1 MSALRIIGGDKGGV
15 IIHAPANLP
24 VRPTTDRAKESLFN
38 ILHNHFDLENITAI
52 DLFSGT
58 GNMAYEFASRGA
70 MHVVSV
76 DLNFNCYNFIKQTKS
91 KLGLGQMEVV
101 KADVFKYL
109 QKCETTFDII
119 FADAPYDLP
128 RIPEIANIVF
138 DKNLLNPGGWL
149 IVEHGSELDLSKHP
163 RIKEMRKYGQSTF
176 SIFF

>member
-1 MSALRIIGGDKGGV
+1 MPSLRIIGGEKGGI

-38 ILHNHFDLENITAI
+38 ILHNHFDLDNIKAL

-70 MHVVSV
+70 QQVVSV
-76 DLNFNCYNFIKQTKS
+76 DINFNCYNFIKQS
-91 KLGLGQMEVV
+91 KIKMGFNNLEVL

-109 QKCETTFDII
+109 QKCEDSFDII
-119 FADAPYDLP
+119 FADAPYDLAK
-128 RIPEIANIVF
+128 IPEIPNLVL
-138 DKNLLNPGGWL
+138 DKNMLNPGGWL

-163 RIKEMRKYGQSTF
+163 RIKEVRKYGQSTF
-176 SIFF
+176 SIFV

>member
-1 MSALRIIGGDKGGV
+1 MPALRIIGGEKGGI

-38 ILHNHFDLENITAI
+38 ILHNHFDLENIKAL

-70 MHVVSV
+70 TKVVSV
-76 DLNFNCYNFIKQTKS
+76 DINFNCYNFIKQSKS
-91 KLGLGQMEVV
+91 KLGFNNLEVL

-109 QKCETTFDII
+109 QKCEDSFDII
-119 FADAPYDLP
+119 FADAPYDLA
-128 RIPEIANIVF
+128 RIPEIPNLVL
-138 DKNLLNPGGWL
+138 DKNMLNPGAWL

-163 RIKEMRKYGQSTF
+163 RIKEVRKYGQSTF
-176 SIFF
+176 SIFV